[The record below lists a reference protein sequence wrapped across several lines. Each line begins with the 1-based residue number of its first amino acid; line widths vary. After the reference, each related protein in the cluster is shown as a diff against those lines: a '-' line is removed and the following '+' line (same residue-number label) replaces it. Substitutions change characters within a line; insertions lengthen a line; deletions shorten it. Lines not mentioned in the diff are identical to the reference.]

1 MIRIFF
7 TSTQAILLLKKLQ
20 IKLYATKGTAEF
32 MKERKIECEILHW
45 PLENVKPNAVDFI
58 SDGEI
63 DLVINIPKNF
73 QEEEITNDYIVRR
86 KATDHGVP
94 LITDLKL
101 AKRFIEA
108 LAHKTL
114 EDIKEKSWDEY

>member
-1 MIRIFF
+1 
-7 TSTQAILLLKKLQ
+7 
-20 IKLYATKGTAEF
+20 
-32 MKERKIECEILHW
+32 MKERQIECEILHW
-45 PLENVKPNAVDFI
+45 PLERIKPNAVDFI
-58 SDGEI
+58 SNGKI

-86 KATDHGVP
+86 KAADHGVP
-94 LITDLKL
+94 LITDLQL

-114 EDIKEKSWDEY
+114 ENIKEKSWDEY